1 MAITTTK
8 DMKRQLMQNPLN
20 TTPEMGMEGGVTR
33 PQMVSDLVSAMRDLD
48 FRQLMEQYAAISG
61 QSVGVDKP
69 LTQNMM
75 AKDMPILGQQYVAP
89 TQPINTQNGGNKTG
103 VTPQG
108 TGVTPQGVA
117 VNPLTNDKKLYNI

>member
-1 MAITTTK
+1 MAITATK

-33 PQMVSDLVSAMRDLD
+33 PQMVSNLVSAMRDLD

-103 VTPQG
+103 VNPQG
-108 TGVTPQGVA
+108 TDVTPQGVA
-117 VNPLTNDKKLYNI
+117 ANPLTNNNKLYKV